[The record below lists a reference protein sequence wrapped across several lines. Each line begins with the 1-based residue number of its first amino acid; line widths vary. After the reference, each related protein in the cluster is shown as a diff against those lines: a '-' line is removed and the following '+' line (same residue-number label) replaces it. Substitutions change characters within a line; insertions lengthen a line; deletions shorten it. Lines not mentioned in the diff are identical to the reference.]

1 MNATRCAAHRAGWA
15 IPLLFV
21 LAACSDS
28 TSPTGLTVFGGPDN
42 PAPDGSYTAPIL
54 SENGIASLEP
64 VTLGGVEQ
72 WILIRGYD
80 VDNPVLI
87 FLHGGPGSPGIPY
100 ARYSMGG
107 LERHFTVVTWD
118 QRGCGKSYYAGID
131 PGSIT
136 LEQMLSDTHDLIM
149 MMRGRF
155 GEEKVY
161 LMGISWGSIL
171 GAFTARD
178 HPELLHA
185 YIGIGQAVNA
195 ERGVRVAHEAAL
207 DRATELGHQEAI
219 ESLSGIQTDP
229 VDWDQMGSLF
239 YWLEEFGYG
248 DLHDTSQYPALVD
261 TLSAAT
267 EYTPANIA
275 NDDNWRALYASSPL
289 LSDQTWLY
297 TLDMINQVPEFGIPV
312 YFLAGRFDYKTPAVL
327 VEEYLAALQAP
338 AKGIFF
344 FDNSA
349 HMPNI
354 EEREL
359 FHSAMINGV
368 LAGDTE

>member
-1 MNATRCAAHRAGWA
+1 MNRMRCAAFRAGWA
-15 IPLLFV
+15 FPLLFV
-21 LAACSDS
+21 LAGCSDS
-28 TSPTGLTVFGGPDN
+28 TSPAGLTVFGGPDN

-54 SENGIASLEP
+54 SENGVASLEP
-64 VTLGGVEQ
+64 VMLGGVEQ
-72 WILIRGYD
+72 WVLIRGYD
-80 VDNPVLI
+80 VENPVLI

-118 QRGCGKSYYAGID
+118 QRGCGKSYNAGID

-136 LEQMLSDTHDLIM
+136 LERMLSDTHDLIM
-149 MMRGRF
+149 MMRERF
-155 GEEKVY
+155 GVEKVY

-185 YIGIGQAVNA
+185 YIGIGQVVNV
-195 ERGVRVAHEAAL
+195 ERGFRVAHEAAL
-207 DRATELGHQEAI
+207 DKATELGHQEAI

-229 VDWDQMGSLF
+229 VDWDQMGTLS

-248 DLHDTSQYPALVD
+248 DLHDTSQYPTLVD
-261 TLSAAT
+261 TLRAAT

-275 NDDNWRALYASSPL
+275 NDDDWRALYASSPL
-289 LSDQTWLY
+289 LSDETWLH
-297 TLDMINQVPEFGIPV
+297 TLDLINQLLEFDIPI

-338 AKGIFF
+338 VKQIFF
-344 FDNSA
+344 FENSA

-359 FHSAMINGV
+359 FHSSMINGI